1 VGEYRKVVIHAGF
14 LFVVAGGVRH
24 LDEEQRS
31 MSTEGIPFDRWDI
44 RGADSNSLLRMYDSA
59 AGVLN
64 SSPLQLE
71 RERAEKAM
79 MQIAKELQKR
89 KVAL

>member
-1 VGEYRKVVIHAGF
+1 
-14 LFVVAGGVRH
+14 
-24 LDEEQRS
+24 

-59 AGVLN
+59 AGALN
-64 SSPLQLE
+64 SSPLQLQ

-79 MQIAKELQKR
+79 LQIAKELRKR
-89 KVAL
+89 KLRCRARAAAASFQTRRSAVTMIVNLF